1 MAKERPTVVSEKEK
15 PATFTKQQLV
25 TSKKY
30 EERKDLLNALLVD
43 DKSYSLIEV
52 EGILNGFLK
61 GKVIKC

>member
-1 MAKERPTVVSEKEK
+1 MAKVKPAVNEKEE

-30 EERKDLLNALLVD
+30 AERKDLLNALLVD

-52 EGILNGFLK
+52 EEILNGFLK
-61 GKVIKC
+61 GKVI